1 MHQVIEAVD
10 LVKTYNGRAVVN
22 QVSMNLKRG
31 ETVGLLGPNGAG
43 KTTIF
48 YMIVGLIRPDS
59 GQIRLDG
66 EVINKLP
73 MYLRARSGIGY
84 LPQEASVF
92 RKLTVEQNILAVLET
107 MNMEKTE
114 RRIKAENLMEE
125 LNIAGVRKTKG
136 FALSGGERR
145 RVEICRAL
153 AASPSFLLL
162 DEPFAGI
169 DPIVVNEIQS
179 IIHRLKKRGI
189 GILITDH
196 NVRETLEITD
206 RAYIINEGS
215 VLESGLPSEIVQS
228 ERARRIY
235 LGDKFTLAT

>member
-1 MHQVIEAVD
+1 
-10 LVKTYNGRAVVN
+10 
-22 QVSMNLKRG
+22 
-31 ETVGLLGPNGAG
+31 
-43 KTTIF
+43 
-48 YMIVGLIRPDS
+48 MIVGLIRPDS

-114 RRIKAENLMEE
+114 RRIRAEDLMEE

-153 AASPSFLLL
+153 AASPFFLLL

-179 IIHRLKKRGI
+179 IIHRLKKRSI